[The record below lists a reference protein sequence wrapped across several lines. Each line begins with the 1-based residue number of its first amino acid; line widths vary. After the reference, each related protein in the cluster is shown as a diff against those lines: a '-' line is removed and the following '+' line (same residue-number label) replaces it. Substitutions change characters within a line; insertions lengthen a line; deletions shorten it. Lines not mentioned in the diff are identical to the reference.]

1 MFHKVKW
8 QKIETEEAAEK
19 YDIGEA
25 SNGSI
30 ELDDLGDAPEH
41 FLVHKG
47 NLTLAGNH
55 SYGETLKED
64 PDGIVVCVVDGDLTF
79 EGNFKFW
86 SADVYH
92 VLLVTGSLTCERL
105 TTTWDGQIFVGKDL
119 NVKDTLVTD
128 LTDAGHLIVKG
139 ALKAVTWIECAGR
152 GAIELGKKPKCRY
165 VTASDE
171 EDDERP
177 KAIAAAKVLLPA
189 FFEDGELNAEKLT
202 KAAYA
207 GKPLFR

>member
-92 VLLVTGSLTCERL
+92 VLLVTGSLTCTSVASTGLSSSRRNC
-105 TTTWDGQIFVGKDL
+105 GQSSASR
-119 NVKDTLVTD
+119 DTRRSSEARASVSTD
-128 LTDAGHLIVKG
+128 
-139 ALKAVTWIECAGR
+139 
-152 GAIELGKKPKCRY
+152 
-165 VTASDE
+165 
-171 EDDERP
+171 
-177 KAIAAAKVLLPA
+177 PA
-189 FFEDGELNAEKLT
+189 
-202 KAAYA
+202 
-207 GKPLFR
+207 PR